1 MKRYYFDNAATSYPK
16 PQTVITE
23 MMKYFSEIGSSPG
36 REDMSLELA
45 GRIVFN
51 TRNNIKN
58 CLMHLQKKM
67 WCYTKCYICP

>member
-36 REDMSLELA
+36 GEDMSLEL
-45 GRIVFN
+45 
-51 TRNNIKN
+51 K
-58 CLMHLQKKM
+58 QEE
-67 WCYTKCYICP
+67 